1 MAPAGSPIRII
12 DEQPGKVLLIILFFP
27 SKIII
32 IMGTFVELSSLVNLA
47 PQPANT
53 PTGMHS
59 YNLHFRLDS
68 SKSLPRLR
76 RGGMPSHNRITG
88 KSRL

>member
-59 YNLHFRLDS
+59 YNLHRKFIGII
-68 SKSLPRLR
+68 P
-76 RGGMPSHNRITG
+76 GPNRITG